1 VSAGV
6 SRSLLVVL
14 AIAVAALAV
23 TSVRLDSA
31 TGDEGAHIAA
41 GVIKLRYGW
50 LSFFPEQPPLM
61 NAISALPLRRFT
73 MPPAWRANLG
83 QRGHWA
89 AGHAL
94 LYEAGNDAPRLLLLA
109 RLPTIAL
116 FLALCFA
123 VYFVVARETT
133 RGWGVVAFALTGF
146 CPTLL
151 AHGRL
156 ATVDLG
162 VTAFVFI
169 AFALWLRVLGSAGVP
184 PADVTASRAVTLSAE
199 SRGRRRG
206 TAPHQPA
213 RDASAPLAGVVAMC
227 ALLSKTS
234 GVIVVPFLAIVTIL
248 HVWRTRLWRP
258 LLASLGAAIA
268 AAIVTLYAVTFA
280 LASPEYLAAAFPH
293 TPRLAIPWLQYQL
306 HADAIRFWYT
316 AGHEHPQFL
325 LGQFSRTGW
334 PQYYP
339 IAFLLKTP
347 VPALLLFIGA
357 LVASLRRRS
366 LVVDS
371 SLLFIAA
378 FFAIAATSR
387 IDLGIRY
394 ILPVYPFLYT
404 AIAIA
409 LSRMAIDAR
418 RSIAIGVLVAWHC
431 LASLVAWPSY
441 LSYFNELI
449 GSPRNADR
457 FLIDSNLDWGQDLHR
472 LRLWSDA
479 HGVDFLRI
487 DYFGGGDV
495 AYEFGAKGERWTA
508 PRPERLPPGWF
519 AVSRHL
525 YRVSFDPTESPVDY
539 DTYLALSKAR
549 YVTTVGGSIDVYR
562 VE

>member
-61 NAISALPLRRFT
+61 NVLSALPLRGFT
-73 MPPAWRANLG
+73 MPPTWRANLG

-169 AFALWLRVLGSAGVP
+169 AFALWLGALRSAGFLLG
-184 PADVTASRAVTLSAE
+184 ALT
-199 SRGRRRG
+199 
-206 TAPHQPA
+206 
-213 RDASAPLAGVVAMC
+213 GVVAMC

-234 GVIVVPFLAIVTIL
+234 GVIVVPFLALVTIL
-248 HVWRTRLWRP
+248 HIWRTRAWRP
-258 LLASLGAAIA
+258 LLAPLGAAIA

-293 TPRLAIPWLQYQL
+293 TPRLAIPWLQYKL

-366 LVVDS
+366 LAVDS

-472 LRLWSDA
+472 LRLWSDT

-495 AYEFGAKGERWTA
+495 AYEFGPKGERWTA